1 MTKGDEGR
9 PDAARRLADL
19 QSALDAFGA
28 DRTRW
33 PARLRHD
40 FLSFIATNADAQRL
54 LREAEAF
61 DRLLDAA
68 PTLGPDKIDA
78 LVGRICAAAER
89 QPRAIHAKEPPAAE
103 PAWSSGFGR
112 RERTFAAA
120 ALAASL
126 LIGIFAGQA
135 PSIDPTG
142 SLLTESSVNGDNGS
156 QQLASMDEVDSLSDE
171 DLL

>member
-1 MTKGDEGR
+1 MTKGDEG
-9 PDAARRLADL
+9 RLADL

-33 PARLRHD
+33 PARVRHE
-40 FLSFIATNADAQRL
+40 LSSFVAANADAQRL

-89 QPRAIHAKEPPAAE
+89 QPRAVHANEPRAAE
-103 PAWSSGFGR
+103 SAWISGFGR
-112 RERTFAAA
+112 REQTWAAA

-126 LIGIFAGQA
+126 VIGIFAGQT
-135 PSIDPTG
+135 PSIDPAG
-142 SLLTESSVNGDNGS
+142 SLLTESSANGDNGA
-156 QQLASMDEVDSLSDE
+156 QQLASTDEVDSLSDE